1 MAVTKPLR
9 IAIATGGRF
18 HVLDLAR
25 ELDALGHEVQFYSY
39 VPKARA
45 LKFGLPAHCHVSLLP
60 LMWPLVAWERLQ
72 PKAAPEL
79 REKLLGFALN
89 RAVMARLEFM
99 RRFHWHVRVDS
110 RGGAL
115 CKKQIWRARLCRAR
129 QPTYRVS
136 SRESSNKP
144 VANRQADLR

>member
-45 LKFGLPAHCHVSLLP
+45 LQFGLPARCHVSLLP
-60 LMWPLVAWERLQ
+60 IMWPFVRMGYASAEDGSERYVKNSS
-72 PKAAPEL
+72 PSRSTAPSWPVSI
-79 REKLLGFALN
+79 RATFSLGCP
-89 RAVMARLEFM
+89 
-99 RRFHWHVRVDS
+99 
-110 RGGAL
+110 G
-115 CKKQIWRARLCRAR
+115 
-129 QPTYRVS
+129 
-136 SRESSNKP
+136 
-144 VANRQADLR
+144 

>member
-25 ELDALGHEVQFYSY
+25 ELDALGHEVRFYSY

-45 LKFGLPAHCHVSLLP
+45 LKFGLPARCHVSLLP
-60 LMWPLVAWERLQ
+60 LMWPFVGWDSLL
-72 PKAAPEL
+72 PKTAPEI

-89 RAVMARLEFM
+89 RAVMARLNSCDVFIGMSGLILEAARFAKANLARAFM
-99 RRFHWHVRVDS
+99 SNAAADIS
-110 RGGAL
+110 CL
-115 CKKQIWRARLCRAR
+115 KQ
-129 QPTYRVS
+129 
-136 SRESSNKP
+136 ESSNKP
-144 VANRQADLR
+144 AAKRQADLR